1 MNRSAHCARHSV
13 TCPKLSGNKGPK
25 RTCSLSRS
33 YPTRNVGSSFWK
45 RFKAMESLSFLAP
58 ALKLKT
64 TVCVSGLVLIQTAN
78 SGAACAQGRTL
89 LMLIARETTAGGT
102 NMDVSVHRVPV
113 VNVSPLLQS
122 MPKSAAISPDLREVW
137 TAHRVCVR
145 EPAVLRPYYWMQCV
159 VLDLLYFLHFIRMH
173 SHETRDTLFL

>member
-1 MNRSAHCARHSV
+1 MKFAHPRNEGLDESQRTLRKAQRHLSEVVGEQRTKTHLLAFTIVSNTKRRIFLLETIQSNGELIVLGTRLKIENDSV
-13 TCPKLSGNKGPK
+13 CE
-25 RTCSLSRS
+25 RTCL
-33 YPTRNVGSSFWK
+33 T
-45 RFKAMESLSFLAP
+45 
-58 ALKLKT
+58 
-64 TVCVSGLVLIQTAN
+64 QTAN

-122 MPKSAAISPDLREVW
+122 MPKSAAISPDLHEVW

-145 EPAVLRPYYWMQCV
+145 EPAVLRPY
-159 VLDLLYFLHFIRMH
+159 
-173 SHETRDTLFL
+173 